1 MENIKLKIL
10 GIPQKYNNSLDIE
23 RLSIV
28 DTYIYLVVL
37 IAVVVMT
44 VGDVMV
50 TVRWVVVQDAHCS
63 SASPSVS
70 GFGGTETEPAPTI
83 NHHDPHCKILI
94 STSPHCIDKP
104 IQIAPCDQI

>member
-1 MENIKLKIL
+1 MFQPLL
-10 GIPQKYNNSLDIE
+10 
-23 RLSIV
+23 IV
-28 DTYIYLVVL
+28 
-37 IAVVVMT
+37 VVVMT

-94 STSPHCIDKP
+94 SASPHCIDKLLP
-104 IQIAPCDQI
+104 VIRSEHVRTFSDSPQSQESQSEDNLQCFGDF

>member
-28 DTYIYLVVL
+28 DTYIYLTMFQPLL
-37 IAVVVMT
+37 IVVVVMT

-50 TVRWVVVQDAHCS
+50 TVR
-63 SASPSVS
+63 
-70 GFGGTETEPAPTI
+70 
-83 NHHDPHCKILI
+83 
-94 STSPHCIDKP
+94 
-104 IQIAPCDQI
+104 